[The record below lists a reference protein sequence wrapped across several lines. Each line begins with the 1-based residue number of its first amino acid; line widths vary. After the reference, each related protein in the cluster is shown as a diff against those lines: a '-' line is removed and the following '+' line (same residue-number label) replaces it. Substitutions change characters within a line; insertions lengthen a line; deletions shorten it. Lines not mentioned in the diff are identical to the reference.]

1 MEISSL
7 AFSKSASAAFR
18 FSLAKAY
25 WLGISSPVN
34 NGMLVETDIFVPWLA
49 VLTYTVE

>member
-7 AFSKSASAAFR
+7 AFSKSARAAFR
-18 FSLAKAY
+18 FNLAKAY

-34 NGMLVETDIFVPWLA
+34 SGILVETDIFVP
-49 VLTYTVE
+49 